1 MHWLYFM
8 FVKSRRPHYP
18 IKIQENVMTPTYV
31 IDFVL
36 SNYENRLNVNKVAVK
51 RWVIINRRSMLIFNI
66 HFVAIEILFA
76 PFCSF
81 FSNATEIIFYLMS
94 FLFWLHFV
102 LVNKNFALTH
112 QATHVIYILRLRL
125 KLFIQI
131 CVLLM

>member
-1 MHWLYFM
+1 M

-18 IKIQENVMTPTYV
+18 IKMQENVMTPTYV

-36 SNYENRLNVNKVAVK
+36 SNYEKRLNVRKVEVK
-51 RWVIINRRSMLIFNI
+51 RLVIINRRSMLIFNI

-81 FSNATEIIFYLMS
+81 FSNATEIIFYLMN
-94 FLFWLHFV
+94 FLFLITFSFGQ
-102 LVNKNFALTH
+102 KNFALTH